1 MAGVVQ
7 RAQPRRVVVG
17 GGLAGVGEVLIGP
30 MRRTLQ
36 ANSLPLVG
44 SDTEVV
50 AAALGDEAVG
60 RRAGCW
66 NAPEVSNDSFALRMN
81 GSVP

>member
-1 MAGVVQ
+1 
-7 RAQPRRVVVG
+7 
-17 GGLAGVGEVLIGP
+17 